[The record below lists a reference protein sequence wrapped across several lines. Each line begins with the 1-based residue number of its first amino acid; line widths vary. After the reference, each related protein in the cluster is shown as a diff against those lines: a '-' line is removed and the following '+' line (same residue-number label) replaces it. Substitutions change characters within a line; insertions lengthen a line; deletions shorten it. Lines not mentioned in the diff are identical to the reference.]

1 MLILELAENK
11 EFDLVGSEMLVREIE
26 DTQDSYRKSVLQMVY
41 GLCKDEIQVN
51 DAILSRAEEIRHS
64 SNIKYKDSIHL
75 ACAEA
80 AGAMVIGGVVS
91 MIMARRNIISNSE
104 IQTNGLNALKEALGV
119 AGTLKFL
126 EQFDQGGQG
135 DYTAEKYLND
145 EPEPTDEE
153 IRRMFQK
160 S

>member
-1 MLILELAENK
+1 
-11 EFDLVGSEMLVREIE
+11 
-26 DTQDSYRKSVLQMVY
+26 
-41 GLCKDEIQVN
+41 
-51 DAILSRAEEIRHS
+51 
-64 SNIKYKDSIHL
+64 
-75 ACAEA
+75 
-80 AGAMVIGGVVS
+80 
-91 MIMARRNIISNSE
+91 MIIARRNIISNNE

-119 AGTLKFL
+119 TGTLKFL
-126 EQFDQGGQG
+126 EQFDQGGYG